1 MIILSFYSDDQF
13 ELSSKVA
20 ELYGMKTSEN
30 LAKGYMDF
38 VDNSMFIKNS
48 HSSEVCFGKLM
59 DDLIN
64 KCGSAKIFITGY
76 ESGGVLAAFTRLL
89 LIN

>member
-1 MIILSFYSDDQF
+1 MIILSFFSDGKF
-13 ELSSKVA
+13 ELSNKAA
-20 ELYGMKTSEN
+20 ELYGLKTSEN
-30 LAKGYMDF
+30 LAKGFMNF

-59 DDLIN
+59 DNLIN
-64 KCGSAKIFITGY
+64 KYGSAKIFITGY
-76 ESGGVLAAFTRLL
+76 ESGGVVAAFTRLL